1 MSPLITSLLTL
12 ALTSLVLWVI
22 RPYRFR
28 HIGWIAA
35 LPPAAVSAWLFTQLP
50 SVSDG
55 SYISVYLS
63 WATQLSLDFA
73 LRLDGLALFFALIV
87 TVIGTAIALYTGY
100 YFEHETRLGYFY
112 GLLFLFMTSMLGLVL
127 ADNLLTIYLFWE
139 GTSITS
145 YLLIGFRDTEQE
157 AQDGARRAFLVTGLG
172 GLAMLFGMVILGNN
186 AGTYT
191 ISELL
196 VTPGLMTTPG
206 ASLALVCIL
215 LGAFTKSAQF
225 PFHFWLP
232 GAMAAPTPASAYLH
246 SATMVK
252 AGVYLLARL
261 HPALSDSP
269 IWFWALLLVGGITMI
284 VGAVF
289 ALGQYDLK
297 ALLAYATVSQLGI
310 FVMLLAFSNEA
321 AYTAVI
327 VGILA
332 HAL

>member
-112 GLLFLFMTSMLGLVL
+112 GLLFLFMTRQYRSGLYTHWPI
-127 ADNLLTIYLFWE
+127 AIDPCRS
-139 GTSITS
+139 SISNDWMHQST
-145 YLLIGFRDTEQE
+145 
-157 AQDGARRAFLVTGLG
+157 
-172 GLAMLFGMVILGNN
+172 
-186 AGTYT
+186 
-191 ISELL
+191 
-196 VTPGLMTTPG
+196 
-206 ASLALVCIL
+206 
-215 LGAFTKSAQF
+215 
-225 PFHFWLP
+225 
-232 GAMAAPTPASAYLH
+232 AATWRS
-246 SATMVK
+246 
-252 AGVYLLARL
+252 R
-261 HPALSDSP
+261 
-269 IWFWALLLVGGITMI
+269 
-284 VGAVF
+284 
-289 ALGQYDLK
+289 
-297 ALLAYATVSQLGI
+297 
-310 FVMLLAFSNEA
+310 
-321 AYTAVI
+321 
-327 VGILA
+327 
-332 HAL
+332 

>member
-55 SYISVYLS
+55 SYVSVYLS

-206 ASLALVCIL
+206 ASLA
-215 LGAFTKSAQF
+215 
-225 PFHFWLP
+225 
-232 GAMAAPTPASAYLH
+232 
-246 SATMVK
+246 
-252 AGVYLLARL
+252 
-261 HPALSDSP
+261 
-269 IWFWALLLVGGITMI
+269 
-284 VGAVF
+284 
-289 ALGQYDLK
+289 
-297 ALLAYATVSQLGI
+297 
-310 FVMLLAFSNEA
+310 
-321 AYTAVI
+321 
-327 VGILA
+327 
-332 HAL
+332 